1 MSSDVTLS
9 VLGVALVTLPYVRWH
24 MRERRH
30 ALDAIIHAEF
40 MLWLGALD
48 RAGHEQSRDV
58 NTTVIVARHQR
69 LVSSTTYP
77 RLVRPKG

>member
-1 MSSDVTLS
+1 MDITLS
-9 VLGVALVTLPYVRWH
+9 VLGVMVVTLPYVRWY

-30 ALDAIIHAEF
+30 ALDAKTHAEF
-40 MLWLGALD
+40 MVWLVVLE
-48 RAGHEQSRDV
+48 RAGREQSRDSD
-58 NTTVIVARHQR
+58 TAVIVARHEH